1 MTCICTYCKRFFCD
15 DCIREHRKEFPDH
28 VFVLREN
35 ITRGL
40 EYQGEILIDFSE
52 EFDLSKF
59 DVCHVMDMKSVK
71 GMVVIIM
78 YMNRNCFLRVYS
90 ALKGTQKEL
99 QNQMR
104 IELDQ
109 KKSQMT
115 IIDENT
121 VAITVPCK
129 SHIQI
134 VNFKTDMIT
143 TINDMTMMTGAIA
156 FIDKNLYVA
165 SIRHIRTMN
174 LQGEILANIGL
185 PDIQMLH
192 PLGHTKLYC
201 VSSNPQKH
209 ISYIDM
215 TNKEEHHLLEF
226 PFHLKCLTSDELSDI
241 YFISNRTLWKAKHD
255 GEDSIVVLSN
265 LGSNSISFRPETI
278 CFDISK
284 KLLLVQTSCTEI
296 KIYRKN

>member
-1 MTCICTYCKRFFCD
+1 MTCICTYCKLFLCD

-28 VFVLREN
+28 VFVFREN
-35 ITRGL
+35 ITRGF
-40 EYQGEILIDFSE
+40 EYQGEILIDCSE
-52 EFDLSKF
+52 ELDLSKF
-59 DVCHVMDMKSVK
+59 DVFHVMDMKSIK

-90 ALKGTQKEL
+90 AVMGTQNEF
-99 QNQMR
+99 QNQTR

-129 SHIQI
+129 SHILI
-134 VNFKTDMIT
+134 VNLKTDLIT
-143 TINDMTMMTGAIA
+143 TINVMTMMTGAIA

-192 PLGHTKLYC
+192 PLGYTKLYC

-215 TNKEEHHLLEF
+215 TDKEEHTLLEF
-226 PFHLKCLTSDELSDI
+226 PFHPECLTSDELGDI
-241 YFISNRTLWKAKHD
+241 YFISNRVLWKAKHD
-255 GEDSIVVLSN
+255 GEESIVVLSN
-265 LGSNSISFRPETI
+265 LGGNTNAFLPETI

-284 KLLLVQTSCTEI
+284 QLLLVQTSCTEI